1 MAGGLKARGYSKQV
15 LLNRYEAGQ
24 ALPSISTISLQDP
37 NSLAMEAL
45 DGDSLHIRAVTER
58 VSNPIE
64 ILETELNEMIGWYK
78 SGVRIS
84 DVFGDIEGSLKP
96 SADLSISLVVRRVN
110 SLNDIAVLPVSI
122 GMLSSTLHQKTTFN
136 LNPSTV

>member
-1 MAGGLKARGYSKQV
+1 MRPAIYETAVGDTIKTVLDMAGGLKARGYSKQV

-45 DGDSLHIRAVTER
+45 DGDSLHVRAVTER

-64 ILETELNEMIGWYK
+64 IVGETELNEMIGWY

-84 DVFGDIEGSLKP
+84 DVFGDIEV
-96 SADLSISLVVRRVN
+96 A
-110 SLNDIAVLPVSI
+110 
-122 GMLSSTLHQKTTFN
+122 
-136 LNPSTV
+136 